1 MIHAMGPSRPS
12 QVLRHVALTSRRG
25 VHPHDARGVLV
36 EATPAGV
43 AMVERIFPFIA
54 RRIVRPFASHFTDDE
69 IQTLGAL
76 LSRISDN
83 GRLAG

>member
-1 MIHAMGPSRPS
+1 
-12 QVLRHVALTSRRG
+12 
-25 VHPHDARGVLV
+25 VLV